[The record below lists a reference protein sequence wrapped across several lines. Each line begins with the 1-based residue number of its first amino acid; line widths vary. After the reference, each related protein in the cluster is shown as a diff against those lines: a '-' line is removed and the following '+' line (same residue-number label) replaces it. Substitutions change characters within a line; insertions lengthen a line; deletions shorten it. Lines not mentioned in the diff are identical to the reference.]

1 MSTVNQVGVGL
12 SGASGTGSFAGT
24 TSPSFTTPALGTPTA
39 GVLSSCTGLPLTTGV
54 TGILSGANG
63 GTGVANTGMTLT
75 LAGNLATSGAF
86 ASTFTMTGATNVTFP
101 TSGTLAT
108 TASASGIVNSG
119 TANQLAYYAGAGTT
133 VSGVGPGS
141 TGQLLQ
147 SNGSGSAP
155 AYTTATYP
163 GTATSTGTILRANGT
178 NWVVTT
184 STFADTYGASTLLYS
199 NGANT
204 VTGLATANNGILVTS
219 AGGVPSIGNTVG
231 AGLTMPSVTFNTTS
245 GIIGTTTNNSAAA
258 GSVGEIISSVIPS
271 GGTLVSLTN
280 GAAVAVVAIT
290 LTAGDWDI
298 WANISITGGATTQL
312 TFAKAAIY
320 TTSSAF
326 PDESLCNTVFLAP
339 GTTPFTVDDVNFN
352 AVSYPVSLS
361 GNTNFYL
368 NTLALF
374 SISTASAFGG
384 LYARRRR

>member
-147 SNGSGSAP
+147 SNGSGSVP

>member
-326 PDESLCNTVFLAP
+326 PD
-339 GTTPFTVDDVNFN
+339 
-352 AVSYPVSLS
+352 
-361 GNTNFYL
+361 
-368 NTLALF
+368 
-374 SISTASAFGG
+374 
-384 LYARRRR
+384 